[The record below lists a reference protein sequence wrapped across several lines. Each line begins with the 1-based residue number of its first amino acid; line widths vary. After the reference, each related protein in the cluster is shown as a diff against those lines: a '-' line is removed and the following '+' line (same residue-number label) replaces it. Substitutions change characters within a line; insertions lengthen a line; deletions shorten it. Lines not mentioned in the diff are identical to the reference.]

1 MEHHAKYTSYP
12 QEELV
17 TMARWITHYWRQR
30 TDDRNQT
37 VFADEVLGMSQPS
50 FNQLLTGANGQYQN
64 SVLLA
69 CVRPWLFRAMIFFA
83 ILVEC
88 PTYRHRLAKFLLDA
102 ELLRDLLGKH
112 YKPFARL
119 VQDDRLISFL
129 SWW

>member
-50 FNQLLTGANGQYQN
+50 FNQLLTGARPIPEQRFVG
-64 SVLLA
+64 LCEALA
-69 CVRPWLFRAMIFFA
+69 IPCDDFFA

-112 YKPFARL
+112 YKPLL
-119 VQDDRLISFL
+119 VL
-129 SWW
+129 SKMID